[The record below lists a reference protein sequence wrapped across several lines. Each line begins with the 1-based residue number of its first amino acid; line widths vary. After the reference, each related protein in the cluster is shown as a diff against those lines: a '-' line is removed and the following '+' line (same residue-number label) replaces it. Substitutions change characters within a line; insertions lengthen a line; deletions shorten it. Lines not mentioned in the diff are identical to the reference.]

1 MNHLRARA
9 VNLSLISSISV
20 NTMKMVV
27 PRSTQHFIFLSLVR
41 LEPGTPGD
49 LMFKSKLSP
58 RSGFAVLKC
67 LNPLHKS
74 EP

>member
-1 MNHLRARA
+1 MNHLCARA
-9 VNLSLISSISV
+9 VNLSFISSISV
-20 NTMKMVV
+20 NTVKMVAL
-27 PRSTQHFIFLSLVR
+27 RSTQYFIFLSLVR

-58 RSGFAVLKC
+58 RSGYAALKC
-67 LNPLHKS
+67 LNPLHKN